1 MGANLF
7 CYLDNLVF
15 SCIFA
20 LHLSN
25 KAMSP
30 STKVRRIVK
39 DIENLDHAE
48 KLDVLSHVTAMLKK
62 SGSNSTYS
70 IADLKGL
77 GKEIWQQHDIDS
89 YLNNERDSWE

>member
-1 MGANLF
+1 
-7 CYLDNLVF
+7 
-15 SCIFA
+15 
-20 LHLSN
+20 
-25 KAMSP
+25 
-30 STKVRRIVK
+30 
-39 DIENLDHAE
+39 
-48 KLDVLSHVTAMLKK
+48 MLKK